1 MKLLLDECVTRTLK
15 RDLARHEVLTA
26 IEAGFTGLKN
36 GALLQAASG
45 RFDVLI
51 TVDRNLEYQQN
62 IKRLQIAV
70 LIVVAEGITYD
81 HLKPMVSQ
89 IEEALNSIRPG
100 EMIRIEGS
108 KT

>member
-15 RDLARHEVLTA
+15 RDLVGHEVLTVV
-26 IEAGFTGLKN
+26 EAGFTGLKN

-45 RFDVLI
+45 GFDVLI

-62 IKRLQIAV
+62 IDRLQIAV
-70 LIVVAEGITYD
+70 LVVVAQGITYD

-89 IEEALNSIRPG
+89 IEEAVKLIRPG
-100 EMIRIEGS
+100 EMIRIEDS